1 MSGETTTTVVGNL
14 TDDPEL
20 HHTPVGPVVSFT
32 VAAAARVLDRTSG
45 EWKDGDPLFLRC
57 SLWHTPAEHAAAS
70 LHRGARVI
78 VTGRLRQRSFE
89 TPGGE
94 KRTVIELAADEVGA
108 SLRFGPTRVRLPLRD
123 ASNGATPS
131 ST

>member
-32 VAAAARVLDRTSG
+32 VATAARVLDRATG

-57 SLWHTPAEHAAAS
+57 SQWHTPAEHAAAS

-78 VTGRLRQRSFE
+78 VTGRLRQRSYE

-94 KRTVIELAADEVGA
+94 KRTVIELAADEIGT
-108 SLRFGPTRVRLPLRD
+108 SLRFAPTRVRPPLQGLSD
-123 ASNGATPS
+123 GVTTTPE
-131 ST
+131 

>member
-20 HHTPVGPVVSFT
+20 HHTPIGPVVSFT
-32 VAAAARVLDRTSG
+32 VATAARVLDRATG
-45 EWKDGDPLFLRC
+45 EWTDGDPLFLRC
-57 SLWHTPAEHAAAS
+57 SQWHTPAEHAAAS

-78 VTGRLRQRSFE
+78 VAGRLRQRSFE

-108 SLRFGPTRVRLPLRD
+108 SLRFGPATVRPPLRD
-123 ASNGATPS
+123 ASNGVATT